1 MTDQAPAQPGETTYT
16 IPQTDKTGVLVDGWT
31 STVEKDGIHRVRLTG
46 GTYYLVE
53 TKAPPGHMGLS
64 SPIVFTVDVSKGTI
78 ILTECPDRPEYPAA
92 GTAVEMIKVY
102 NSVMVTLPETGG
114 VGAAPYRLLGV
125 GMMLATVLM
134 LYRGHKPRRRGRR
147 AEGS

>member
-1 MTDQAPAQPGETTYT
+1 MSEPGEDTVP
-16 IPQTDKTGVLVDGWT
+16 IPQTQLTGVLVSQWESQTGT
-31 STVEKDGIHRVRLTG
+31 SEYPNGTKTIRLTD

-78 ILTECPDRPEYPAA
+78 NVTENPGWTPSDEDN
-92 GTAVEMIKVY
+92 TDTVINVY

-134 LYRGHKPRRRGRR
+134 LYRGHKSRRRGRR